1 MPGLR
6 IVRRNEII
14 GALFVAVP
22 GLASHAAQADV
33 VSSAPCPAS
42 AASTGM
48 KCEGLAVSD
57 PRQRQQ
63 DITGKPPRIEP
74 LAIEE
79 MGLEAQAI
87 ADRIRSAAGA
97 AATGEV
103 PEMVGTMLRHSSLY
117 AKHVELGTE
126 LLGNGALSPRHREL
140 AILRTGWLLGAPYEW
155 GEHVAIG
162 KRAGLTEAE
171 IERVIQGSEAPGWNA
186 EDRAVIRAAEE
197 LRRDAMISDS
207 TWAELATFLDARQLI
222 ELPYLIGNYTKVAYL
237 QNALRFRLRDENAGL
252 SAR

>member
-1 MPGLR
+1 M
-6 IVRRNEII
+6 VRRGVFT
-14 GALFVAVP
+14 GAILMTMP
-22 GLASHAAQADV
+22 GLASHVAPAGA
-33 VSSAPCPAS
+33 VSSAPCLTSVSP
-42 AASTGM
+42 TEIH
-48 KCEGLAVSD
+48 CEGAVLSD

-74 LAIEE
+74 LAKEE
-79 MGLEAQAI
+79 MGPEAQTI

-103 PEMVGTMLRHSSLY
+103 PEMVGTMLRHPSLY

-126 LLGNGALSPRHREL
+126 LLGNGALSARHREL

-155 GEHVAIG
+155 GEHVGIG
-162 KRAGLTEAE
+162 KRAGLTATE
-171 IERVIQGSEAPGWNA
+171 IERVTQGSEAPDWSA

-207 TWAELATFLDARQLI
+207 TWAELAAFLDESQLI

-237 QNALRFRLRDENAGL
+237 QNSLRFRLRDGNAGL
-252 SAR
+252 TAR